1 MKGECVMM
9 ENAKKELLDFIR
21 TADNV
26 AVRFVERA
34 RNFQGEIYLFGAGNH
49 LPFVV
54 EFMRKYGVPI
64 KGIIDSNRPSGFYRN
79 PGKGSDDG
87 DIPIINFEEFLS
99 EKDVERD
106 CWIVMA
112 APSAE
117 ESIRETVARQL
128 PKVKIFSFEMELY
141 TAFFSLRNIEAYR
154 TYLVDYWKEF
164 SSLYDALADD
174 LSRNTLAAV
183 LRGRLTG
190 DLSWFRQCCVPDQY
204 YPKDIMRFS
213 RGEIMAELGAYD
225 GETLKRFIQ
234 LCPDY
239 QAAYCFEPDV
249 KLLHRLREIE
259 KHQAEEGKRV
269 HIVPKGAWD
278 CSAVLSLSNEGT
290 ERGHSCVLGHDA
302 QAHGYV
308 IKVAAVDEEV
318 KEPIS
323 YMKMDIEGS
332 ELRALHGAERQIRE
346 NHPKLAVCVYHKN
359 EDILD
364 IWNYLRELVPE
375 YRFYLR
381 HHTVVGTETVL
392 YAVPEDK
399 GET

>member
-1 MKGECVMM
+1 MM
-9 ENAKKELLDFIR
+9 EKAKKELLDFIR

-26 AVRFVERA
+26 SARFVEKA
-34 RNFQGEIYLFGAGNH
+34 RDFQGEIYLFGAGNH
-49 LPFVV
+49 LPFVIA
-54 EFMRKYGVPI
+54 FMREYGVPI
-64 KGIIDSNRPSGFYRN
+64 KGILDSNRPGGFYRN
-79 PGKGSDDG
+79 PGKGSDGG
-87 DIPIINFEEFLS
+87 DIPIINFDDFLS
-99 EKDVERD
+99 EKDAEWD
-106 CWIVMA
+106 CWIVVA

-117 ESIRETVARQL
+117 ESIRETVTRQL
-128 PKVKIFSFEMELY
+128 PKVKVFSFEMELY
-141 TAFFSLRNIEAYR
+141 TAFFSLRDIEAYR
-154 TYLVDYWKEF
+154 TYLVDCWKEF

-174 LSRNTLAAV
+174 LSRSTLAAV

-190 DLSWFRQCCVPDQY
+190 DLSWFQQCCVPDQY
-204 YPKDIMRFS
+204 YPKDIMCFS
-213 RGEIMAELGAYD
+213 RGEIMAELGAYN
-225 GETLKRFIQ
+225 GETLKQFIQ

-249 KLLHRLREIE
+249 KLLPRLREIE
-259 KHQAEEGKRV
+259 NRQAEEGKRV

-290 ERGHSCVLGHDA
+290 EQGHSCVLGDDT

-308 IKVAAVDEEV
+308 IEVAAVDEEV
-318 KEPIS
+318 KEPVS

-346 NHPKLAVCVYHKN
+346 NRPKLAVCVYHKN

-364 IWNYLRELVPE
+364 AWNYLRELVPE
-375 YRFYLR
+375 YHFYLR

-392 YAVPEDK
+392 YAVPGTERT
-399 GET
+399 GRSG